1 MVKHRF
7 YGLFHNILIPHR
19 PHLNHHLTT
28 EAQGLRYSDRANYL
42 VFVACHSITNYLSVL
57 LNPHTPHYT
66 HPPFCECRTFAHVSN
81 TLLLLADNSQYLQTN
96 SE

>member
-28 EAQGLRYSDRANYL
+28 EAQGLGHSDRANYL
-42 VFVACHSITNYLSVL
+42 VFVACHIITINCCGCIFIDVASDTPLLQSSVL
-57 LNPHTPHYT
+57 HIQ
-66 HPPFCECRTFAHVSN
+66 
-81 TLLLLADNSQYLQTN
+81 TLC
-96 SE
+96 